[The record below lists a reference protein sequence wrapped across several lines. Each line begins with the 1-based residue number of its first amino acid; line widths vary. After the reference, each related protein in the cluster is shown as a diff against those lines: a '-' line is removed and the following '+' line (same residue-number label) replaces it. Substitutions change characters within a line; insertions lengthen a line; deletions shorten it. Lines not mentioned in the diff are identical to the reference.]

1 MTCREFVDFVMQYLD
16 GELALNQRQRFEA
29 HLAECPDCVRYLEQY
44 RATVAAVNDQASE
57 VPVTIPEDL
66 VQAIVTARDLQR
78 RCD

>member
-16 GELALNQRQRFEA
+16 GELALNQRQHFEA